1 MPVSFTI
8 NHNAMH
14 DNKKKTIKKRYLL
27 TCIGIAFNA
36 SAVQTSA
43 DIDGIENIVIT
54 GANPLSQLSQTQS
67 IIGQT
72 QTLSRTE
79 LHDTPTRSLAEILR
93 NQLVSVNINDV
104 QNNPFQPDVQYRGF
118 TASPL
123 LGLPQG
129 LSIYLNGTRVNEPF
143 GDTVNWDLLPLEA
156 LDNVVLFSTS
166 NPIFGQNTL
175 GGALALNTKNGFNYT
190 DTQINASLGQYGR
203 EEWSIQTG
211 NQSGN
216 WGWYGLLNQ
225 YQEEGWRDY
234 SPSEVLQ
241 LFSTLSYHTTTTQV
255 DLSWLHADNELLGN
269 GAIPEDLPAFES
281 RASVYTHPDKTNNEL
296 DFVSVNINSE
306 LNDSL
311 SIIVN
316 AFYRDNTT
324 SSINGDD
331 SDFGACELDNG
342 FITLCEMD
350 DDDDDDLADIN
361 MNDADDDDAQIA
373 DADDFEVVE
382 FVGYED
388 LAFSQISNIDPSDV
402 DGTYNTGQADNQS
415 FGFTTQFTQRHRL
428 GAKPATTII
437 GFGAINGDIHYAADT
452 TFGILDN
459 DSALSS
465 RTVTPI
471 SGIMDAEAMVRL
483 DVDTRATFA
492 YISNITQLSS
502 ATNINIAARY
512 NRDHILMNDHLADGE
527 GSLDGDHRFT
537 SFNPAIGLSY
547 QVDADTLF
555 NISLAQA
562 TRVPSPAELSCADEN
577 DPCRLPNGFVADP
590 PLDKVVTRTLEVSA
604 TGKFSMTNYNATVFY
619 SQSIDDIIFQQAG
632 TTSSRGY
639 FINIDKTQRLGAE
652 LSAQRQYDN
661 VLVSGSYNY
670 LDATF
675 ESSFTSFSPMNPLG
689 PDRQVNPGDSIPGQP
704 KHQVKLRA
712 EYSVSTNWLLGA
724 QYIYASKQY
733 YRGDEANENKPITG
747 YGLINLYSNYEYS
760 NALSFSMRIDNALDH
775 DYDTFGTY
783 GEADE
788 VLEDIYPQID
798 SPYFI
803 GVGHPRMLSVN
814 AQYTF

>member
-1 MPVSFTI
+1 
-8 NHNAMH
+8 MH
-14 DNKKKTIKKRYLL
+14 KLYLL
-27 TCIGIAFNA
+27 TCIGIAFGA
-36 SAVQTSA
+36 SAHENQNGMENN
-43 DIDGIENIVIT
+43 IIENIVVI
-54 GANPLSQLSQTQS
+54 GANPLNQLSQTQS

-72 QTLSRTE
+72 QTLTSRD
-79 LHDTPTRSLAEILR
+79 LHNTPTRSLAEILR

-166 NPIFGQNTL
+166 NPVFGQNTL
-175 GGALALNTKNGFNYT
+175 GGALALNTKNGFSYT
-190 DTQINASLGQYGR
+190 DTTINASLGQYGR

-211 NQSGN
+211 MNKGN
-216 WGWYGLLNQ
+216 WGWYALVNQ
-225 YQEEGWRDY
+225 YQEDGWRDY

-241 LFSTLSYHTTTTQV
+241 FFSTLSYHTKSTQV
-255 DLSWLHADNELLGN
+255 DVSWLHADNELLGN
-269 GAIPEDLPAFES
+269 GAIPEDLPQFES
-281 RASVYTHPDKTNNEL
+281 RSSVYTHPDQTNNEL
-296 DFVSVNINSE
+296 NFVSLNISTE
-306 LNDSL
+306 LTDSL
-311 SIIVN
+311 SMIVN

-331 SDFGACELDNG
+331 SDFGACELDTG

-350 DDDDDDLADIN
+350 DDDDDDHLTSDDEIA
-361 MNDADDDDAQIA
+361 ADDDDDGEIPA
-373 DADDFEVVE
+373 ADDFEVVE
-382 FVGYED
+382 FVGYDD
-388 LAFSQISNIDPSDV
+388 LALSQISNIDPTEV

-415 FGFTTQFTQRHRL
+415 FGFTTQFTQKHNL
-428 GAKPATTII
+428 GAKPATTLF
-437 GFGAINGDIHYAADT
+437 GFGAINGDIHYEADT

-459 DSALSS
+459 DSAQST

-471 SGIMDAEAMVRL
+471 TGIMDAEAMVRL
-483 DVDTRATFA
+483 DVDTRASFA
-492 YISNITQLSS
+492 YISNVTQLSDV
-502 ATNINIAARY
+502 TNLNIAARY

-527 GSLDGDHRFT
+527 GSLDGDHRFN
-537 SFNPAIGLSY
+537 SFNPAIGISH
-547 QVDADTLF
+547 QIDANTLL

-590 PLDKVVTRTLEVSA
+590 PLNKVVTRTLEASVKGQFN
-604 TGKFSMTNYNATVFY
+604 TTNYNATVFY

-652 LSAQRQYDN
+652 LSAQHQYND

-689 PDRQVNPGDSIPGQP
+689 PDREVSPGDSIPGQP
-704 KHQVKLRA
+704 KHQVKLRM
-712 EYSVSTNWLLGA
+712 EYAVTTNWLVGA

-733 YRGDEANENKPITG
+733 YRGDEANENKTIDG
-747 YGLINLYSNYEYS
+747 YGLVNVYSSYEYS
-760 NALSFSMRIDNALDH
+760 NALSFSMRIDNVFDN

-788 VLEDIYPQID
+788 VLEDIYPEVD

-803 GVGHPRMLSVN
+803 GVGHPRMISVN

>member
-1 MPVSFTI
+1 MLI
-8 NHNAMH
+8 I
-14 DNKKKTIKKRYLL
+14 KKKLFMHKLYLL
-27 TCIGIAFNA
+27 TCIGIAFGA
-36 SAVQTSA
+36 SAHENQNGMENN
-43 DIDGIENIVIT
+43 IIENIVVI
-54 GANPLSQLSQTQS
+54 GANPLNQLSQTQS

-72 QTLSRTE
+72 QTLTSRD
-79 LHDTPTRSLAEILR
+79 LHNTPTRSLAEILR

-166 NPIFGQNTL
+166 NPVFGQNTL
-175 GGALALNTKNGFNYT
+175 GGALALNSKNGFSYT
-190 DTQINASLGQYGR
+190 DTAINASLGQYGR

-211 NQSGN
+211 MNKGN
-216 WGWYGLLNQ
+216 WGWYALVNQ
-225 YQEEGWRDY
+225 YQEDGWRDY

-241 LFSTLSYHTTTTQV
+241 FFSTLSHHTKTTQV
-255 DLSWLHADNELLGN
+255 DVSWLHADNELLGN
-269 GAIPEDLPAFES
+269 GAIPEDLPQFES
-281 RASVYTHPDKTNNEL
+281 RSSVYTHPDQTNNEL
-296 DFVSVNINSE
+296 NFVSLNISTE
-306 LNDSL
+306 LTDSL
-311 SIIVN
+311 SMIVN

-331 SDFGACELDNG
+331 SDFGACTLDTG

-350 DDDDDDLADIN
+350 DDDDDDDLTSDDAIA
-361 MNDADDDDAQIA
+361 ADDDDDDDDGEIPA
-373 DADDFEVVE
+373 ADDFEVVE
-382 FVGYED
+382 FVGYDD
-388 LAFSQISNIDPSDV
+388 LALSQISNVDPTEV

-415 FGFTTQFTQRHRL
+415 FGFTTQFTQKHSL
-428 GAKPATTII
+428 GAKPATTIL
-437 GFGAINGDIHYAADT
+437 GFGAINGDIHYEADT

-459 DSALSS
+459 DSAQST

-471 SGIMDAEAMVRL
+471 TGIMDAEAMVRL
-483 DVDTRATFA
+483 DVDTRSSFA
-492 YISNITQLSS
+492 YISNVTQLSA
-502 ATNINIAARY
+502 ATNLNLAVRY

-527 GSLDGDHRFT
+527 GSLDGDHRFN
-537 SFNPAIGLSY
+537 SFNPAIGISH
-547 QVDADTLF
+547 QIDANTLL

-590 PLDKVVTRTLEVSA
+590 PLDKVVTRTLEASVKGQLN
-604 TGKFSMTNYNATVFY
+604 TTNYNATVFY

-632 TTSSRGY
+632 STSSRGY

-652 LSAQRQYDN
+652 LSAQHQYND

-689 PDRQVNPGDSIPGQP
+689 PDRQVSPGDSIPGQP
-704 KHQVKLRA
+704 KHQIKLRT
-712 EYSVSTNWLLGA
+712 EYAVTTNWLVGA

-733 YRGDEANENKPITG
+733 YRGDEANENKTIDG
-747 YGLINLYSNYEYS
+747 YGVVNVYSNYEYS
-760 NALSFSMRIDNALDH
+760 NALSFSMRIDNAFDH

-788 VLEDIYPQID
+788 VLEDIYPEVD

-803 GVGHPRMLSVN
+803 GVGHPRMISVN